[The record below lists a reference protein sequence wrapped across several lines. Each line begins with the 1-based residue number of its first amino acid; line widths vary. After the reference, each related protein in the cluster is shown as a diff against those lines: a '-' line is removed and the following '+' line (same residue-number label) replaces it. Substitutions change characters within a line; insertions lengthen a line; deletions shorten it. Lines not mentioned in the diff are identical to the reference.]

1 MFVVMV
7 IGDNPDELMEQYK
20 IGKEVEPYV
29 IYKYKDAEKMRK
41 NSIQVFEKMLDSPKK
56 FDLNDYAID
65 YIKSNLKN
73 IKNMTSFEYYKKL
86 VDGYFINDEGDAI
99 STDNPNGKWQTY
111 KKAKNFYIPLKLY
124 DGSETNEAI
133 YKDIDW
139 DSMHMQNTSSYEA
152 VWEMIIEGREPK
164 NEIEQTIYDN
174 MSTQHNYL
182 SRFKNK
188 DQYVIH
194 NCAYWTYAI
203 LDKDGWH
210 DMDDAKSDFDWI
222 SNFFN
227 DFISK
232 IGENEKITI
241 FECSRGKSDNI

>member
-7 IGDNPDELMEQYK
+7 IGDNPDELMEQYR
-20 IGKEVEPYV
+20 IDKEVEPYV
-29 IYKYKDAEKMRK
+29 VFKYKDAEKMRK
-41 NSIQVFEKMLDSPKK
+41 NSIQLFEKMLECPKK
-56 FDLNDYAID
+56 FDLNEYGID

-73 IKNMTSFEYYKKL
+73 IKNLSSFEYYKKI
-86 VDGYFINDEGDAI
+86 VEGYYINDDGDAI

-111 KKAKNFYIPLKLY
+111 KKGKNFCIPLKLF

-133 YKDIDW
+133 CKDIDW
-139 DSMHMQNTSSYEA
+139 DSMHMQNTSAYEA

-164 NEIEQTIYDN
+164 DEIEQTIYDN

-182 SRFKNK
+182 SKFKDK

-210 DMDDAKSDFDWI
+210 DMDGAKNDFDWI

-227 DFISK
+227 NFISK

-241 FECSRGKSDNI
+241 FECSRGKSDF